1 MDRLDELAVLVAVID
16 EGSLAGAARRLRR
29 SPPAVTR
36 ILGALEDRVGVRL
49 VERTTRRLSPTE
61 AGVVLADRA
70 RGLLAEYE
78 AATEA
83 APVQGMLRVTAPVQ
97 FGRLHVAPVVA
108 GFLDAHPAISVEL
121 MLHDRN
127 LDLIEEGLDVAVRI
141 GALADSTL
149 LMRQV
154 GLVDRMLVASPAYLA
169 AHGVP
174 RLVADLAGH
183 QTIFGSGQTGAPEWR
198 FGDGTVIRLK
208 PRLLVNEIE
217 AQLIAVRSGRG
228 VARLLSYQ
236 VVDDL
241 AAGRLVRL
249 LPGSEPPRL
258 PVQLVARGGRHMAP
272 KIRAFL
278 DYAAAALRR
287 LTVIGGTERIAG
299 PSQETG

>member
-36 ILGALEDRVGVRL
+36 ILGTLEDRVGVRL
-49 VERTTRRLSPTE
+49 VERTTRRLSPTD
-61 AGVVLADRA
+61 AGLLLTERA
-70 RGLLAEYE
+70 RTLLAEYE
-78 AATEA
+78 AATDATEA

-108 GFLDAHPAISVEL
+108 RFLDAHPAISVEL

-169 AHGVP
+169 THGSP
-174 RLVADLAGH
+174 RSVAALAAH
-183 QTIFGSGQTGAPEWR
+183 QTIFGGARAGAPEWR
-198 FGDGTVIRLK
+198 FGDGTVVRLK
-208 PRLLVNEIE
+208 PRLLVNEVE

-228 VARLLSYQ
+228 IARLLSYQ

-249 LPGSEPPRL
+249 LPASEPPRL
-258 PVQLVARGGRHMAP
+258 PVQVVARGGRHMAP

-278 DYAAAALRR
+278 DYAGEALRR
-287 LTVIGGTERIAG
+287 LAVIGGAG
-299 PSQETG
+299 

>member
-61 AGVVLADRA
+61 AGVGLAERA

-78 AATEA
+78 AAVDASEA
-83 APVQGMLRVTAPVQ
+83 APVRGMLRVTAPVQ
-97 FGRLHVAPVVA
+97 FGRLHVAPVVTR
-108 GFLDAHPAISVEL
+108 FLDAHPAISVEL

-149 LMRQV
+149 LTRQV
-154 GLVDRMLVASPAYLA
+154 GSVDRMLVASPGYLA
-169 AHGVP
+169 AHGTP
-174 RLVADLAGH
+174 RGVADLAGH
-183 QTIFGSGQTGAPEWR
+183 ETIFGSARVGGPEWR
-198 FGDGTVIRLK
+198 FGDGNVVRLK

-228 VARLLSYQ
+228 IARLLSYQ
-236 VVDDL
+236 VADDL

-249 LPGSEPPRL
+249 LPESEPPRQ

-278 DYAAAALRR
+278 DYAGEALRR
-287 LTVIGGTERIAG
+287 LRVIGGVG
-299 PSQETG
+299 